1 MAFATI
7 DVTKGIT
14 GVTPVANGGTGIA
27 SGTSGQYLKFTGST
41 TVASSALSGVGKI
54 GQVVSTA
61 RSTDTFTSS
70 DSLVTTNHTATLTPS
85 ATSSKILIILGIAN
99 GYINTGNYDMRVSFY
114 SSVGGATASELI
126 SAGQVRNTVRTGF
139 GGNHYLYSPNTT
151 SEVVISIYFSRHNS
165 GTGSVYYMNA
175 AANTF
180 ANLTLMEV
188 LA

>member
-1 MAFATI
+1 MALIKTNARSSSQLDATI
-7 DVTKGIT
+7 LT
-14 GVTPVANGGTGIA
+14 GNLPAISGASLTGI
-27 SGTSGQYLKFTGST
+27 
-41 TVASSALSGVGKI
+41 SAGKI

-99 GYINTGNYDMRVSFY
+99 GYINSGNYDMRVSFY

-175 AANTF
+175 ASNTF